1 MKKKRVQF
9 LDQVQV
15 FLIPDDEDRRGT
27 WYLDG
32 LRDRRDYRRDYLNKK
47 KLKICAIIR
56 KQLFELRVNDFC
68 SFHVLLLWFK

>member
-47 KLKICAIIR
+47 KLKVFG
-56 KQLFELRVNDFC
+56 KFLVTF
-68 SFHVLLLWFK
+68 